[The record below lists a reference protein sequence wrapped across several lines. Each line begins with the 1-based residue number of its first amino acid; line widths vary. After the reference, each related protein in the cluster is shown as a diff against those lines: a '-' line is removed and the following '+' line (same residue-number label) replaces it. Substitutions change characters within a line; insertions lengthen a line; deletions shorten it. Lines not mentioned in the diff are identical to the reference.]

1 MNHSE
6 IKSWLLQTDPGH
18 LQTLYEQADQ
28 ARQHT
33 LGDPITM
40 TGMLAISNHCVRHC
54 LYCDGNCEN
63 SRLQRFRLNE
73 KEIWQGVQNALAIGC
88 QTLILE
94 SGEDYGVR
102 RDWLAS
108 LIRRIKDET
117 SLAVTLSLGERSTQD
132 FTTWRQAGADRYLL
146 RFETSDHRLYH
157 LIHPSRPGRHTDRLT
172 LLGQLRDLGYEIAS
186 GIMVGIPGQTYHS
199 LARDIEWFSELD
211 LDAIR
216 VGPFKRQPDTVL
228 NQRASCLD
236 AGADQVP
243 ASQEMTRKVIALS
256 RLVRPD
262 ADIPAD
268 LAAGDNDIPFC
279 RTALQSGANS
289 ITPDLTPQAYRCQNP
304 DGTRSDSDVAITA
317 YYDQMAKIV
326 VSLERTL
333 ADTPKKKECKTWP
346 RAGVPSLQE

>member
-18 LQTLYEQADQ
+18 LQPLYEQADQ
-28 ARQHT
+28 ARQT
-33 LGDPITM
+33 TFGDPIAM
-40 TGMLAISNHCVRHC
+40 TGLLAISNHCVRHC

-73 KEIWQGVQNALAIGC
+73 KEIWQGVQDALTLGC

-108 LIRRIKDET
+108 LISRIKDET
-117 SLAVTLSLGERSTQD
+117 SLAVMLSLGERSTQD
-132 FTTWRQAGADRYLL
+132 FITWRQAGADRYLL

-157 LIHPSRPGRHTDRLT
+157 LIHPSRPGRHTDRLN
-172 LLGQLRDLGYEIAS
+172 LLSQLRELGYEIAS
-186 GIMVGIPGQTYHS
+186 GIMVGIPGQTYDT
-199 LARDIEWFSELD
+199 LARDIEWFNELD
-211 LDAIR
+211 LDSIR
-216 VGPFKRQPDTVL
+216 VGPFKSQPYTVL

-236 AGADQVP
+236 AGCDQVP
-243 ASQEMTRKVIALS
+243 ASQEMTRKVMALS

-268 LAAGDNDIPFC
+268 LVPGGDDIPFC
-279 RTALQSGANS
+279 STALQSGANS
-289 ITPDLTPQAYRCQNP
+289 IIPDLTPEAYRCLN
-304 DGTRSDSDVAITA
+304 RKDSDAEILAYPDRMLQIAASLGRAITVRA
-317 YYDQMAKIV
+317 PHEKQK
-326 VSLERTL
+326 SLEYI
-333 ADTPKKKECKTWP
+333 
-346 RAGVPSLQE
+346 